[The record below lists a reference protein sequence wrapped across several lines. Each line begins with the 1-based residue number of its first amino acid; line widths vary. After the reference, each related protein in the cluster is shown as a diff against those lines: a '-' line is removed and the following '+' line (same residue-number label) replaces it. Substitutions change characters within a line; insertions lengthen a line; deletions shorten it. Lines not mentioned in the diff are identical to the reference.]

1 MFTGVT
7 SLWYSYCRTLSY
19 YDICDIVN
27 AAREATTMAQIDFRD
42 VSKRYADGTEAVRN
56 LSLDIADGEFIIL
69 LGPSGCG
76 KTTVLRMLAG
86 LESVTSGAI
95 LIDSKVVN
103 HLRPKDRDIAMVFQ
117 NYALYPNMTVRRN
130 MGFALSLAGLP
141 KSQIEQKVRE
151 VADILGLTEH
161 LDRRPARLS
170 GGQRQRVA
178 MGRAIVREP
187 KVFLMDEPLS
197 NLDTKLR
204 VQMRAEIAQLQ
215 YRLGVTSVYVTHDQ
229 TEAMTLG
236 DRVVVMRNGVVQQ
249 VGTPLDVYQHPANV
263 FVASFI
269 GSPAINLF
277 RARRTGSTLQ
287 LPFATVP
294 LKPQPVRAIGD
305 EIDLIVGLR
314 PQAFREFE
322 TVNSDERG
330 RGIKFEAPIVV
341 LEPMGTETYG
351 YCHIEVNLEDRGTDA
366 VAGVTDSLPAEVGR
380 ELNVRLEATTRLQVG
395 DVVKLWF
402 ERESIYLFA
411 TDGRCLLG
419 PA

>member
-1 MFTGVT
+1 MLLLRSSALYTT
-7 SLWYSYCRTLSY
+7 SSY
-19 YDICDIVN
+19 YDIFN
-27 AAREATTMAQIDFRD
+27 ATREAVTMAEIAFED

-56 LSLDIADGEFIIL
+56 LSLEIADGEFIIL

-95 LIDSKVVN
+95 LIDGKVVN
-103 HLRPKDRDIAMVFQ
+103 NLRPKDRDIAMVFQ
-117 NYALYPNMTVRRN
+117 NYALYPNMTVRGN
-130 MGFALSLAGLP
+130 MAFALSLARFP
-141 KSQIEQKVRE
+141 KSEIERKVRE
-151 VADILGLTEH
+151 VAEVLGLTEH

-215 YRLGVTSVYVTHDQ
+215 DRLGVTSVYVTHDQ

-236 DRVVVMRNGVVQQ
+236 DRVVVMRDGVVQQ
-249 VGTPLDVYQHPANV
+249 VGTPLEVYQHPANV

-277 RARRTGSTLQ
+277 RARRAGSALQ
-287 LPFATVP
+287 LPFAAVP
-294 LKPQPVRAIGD
+294 LGERSVQAIGD
-305 EIDLIVGLR
+305 ETDLIVGLR
-314 PQAFREFE
+314 PQVFREFK
-322 TVNSDERG
+322 TVSSGERS
-330 RGIKFEAPIVV
+330 RGISFEAPIVV

-351 YCHIEVNLEDRGTDA
+351 YCHVKVIRGDESTEA
-366 VAGVTDSLPAEVGR
+366 AAQETALLPVEVGR
-380 ELNVRLEATTRLQVG
+380 ELNVRLDAATRLQVG
-395 DVVKLWF
+395 DVAQLWF
-402 ERESIYLFA
+402 ERDSIHLFA
-411 TDGRCLLG
+411 TDGRCLLS